1 MRSPEEPASRG
12 AAGSVAPKA
21 RQRYKHERTGMHVPA
36 GQQRP
41 TRGGMTAREMVRDTT
56 PPLLVSRSVC
66 RVYVRLSSSRALTRG
81 SQTETTPVQMAPVP
95 FWRERGP
102 QTAVTPRGG
111 SGGGKRP
118 MGYMGWRPGE
128 TYDLSDVKH
137 SERTINRPM
146 TAGDFISPLEERAA
160 MRGCTQKS
168 SGYRGH
174 IPQRFDVPISQPGG
188 RGDAG
193 QLYINHHPGR
203 VGHPDMPDT
212 VLEPQVPSREHRTI
226 EKDPSKLAQ
235 RARPEVRHMF
245 EKTQRGVPRGARNG
259 VAMGYAGHVP
269 KLFGGLKASAGVEP
283 SLLNGPGLCEQPRV
297 NVRLRCALFSTALA
311 GRVRPLIRVLAT
323 LLVLYTVREV
333 DAVRITQRTNCAQ
346 RVAARPFE
354 QDSV

>member
-1 MRSPEEPASRG
+1 M
-12 AAGSVAPKA
+12 
-21 RQRYKHERTGMHVPA
+21 
-36 GQQRP
+36 
-41 TRGGMTAREMVRDTT
+41 
-56 PPLLVSRSVC
+56 
-66 RVYVRLSSSRALTRG
+66 
-81 SQTETTPVQMAPVP
+81 P
-95 FWRERGP
+95 FWRERAAR
-102 QTAVTPRGG
+102 TAVTPRGG

-146 TAGDFISPLEERAA
+146 TAGDFIPPLEERAA
-160 MRGCTQKS
+160 IRGCMQKS

-174 IPQRFDVPISQPGG
+174 IPRRFDVPISQPGG
-188 RGDAG
+188 RGDVS
-193 QLYINHHPGR
+193 QLYIDHHPGR

-226 EKDPSKLAQ
+226 ENDPSKLAQ

-269 KLFGGLKASAGVEP
+269 KLFGGLKTSVGVEP

-297 NVRLRCALFSTALA
+297 NVSLRCALFPQHWHGETVL
-311 GRVRPLIRVLAT
+311 LFHVLA
-323 LLVLYTVREV
+323 
-333 DAVRITQRTNCAQ
+333 
-346 RVAARPFE
+346 VACTGHSSR
-354 QDSV
+354 SRCG